1 MTALY
6 TAAIVLGII
15 SIVGLIFL
23 ATLDASKRGFS
34 GTQIYLIRLASF
46 IFFPV
51 GLIIYL
57 LFRPAIRLEN
67 TKS

>member
-6 TAAIVLGII
+6 TTAIILGII
-15 SIVGLIFL
+15 SAVGLIFL
-23 ATLDASKRGFS
+23 ATHDASKRGFS
-34 GTQIYLIRLASF
+34 GTQIYLIRVASF

-57 LFRPAIRLEN
+57 LFRPVKRPA
-67 TKS
+67 KY